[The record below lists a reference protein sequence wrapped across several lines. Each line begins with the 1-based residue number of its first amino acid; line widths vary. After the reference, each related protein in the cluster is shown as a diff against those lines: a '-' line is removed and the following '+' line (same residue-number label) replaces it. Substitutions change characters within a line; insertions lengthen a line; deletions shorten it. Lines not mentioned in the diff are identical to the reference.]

1 MLDRDYKKDCED
13 LEVFVQLQNQEIRT
27 QTRRAKVGVLFGV
40 IAGVASSSIVW
51 FIISL
56 IF

>member
-13 LEVFVQLQNQEIRT
+13 LEAFVQLQNQEIRV
-27 QTRRAKVGVLFGV
+27 QIAKRKTGVLFGV
-40 IAGVASSSIVW
+40 IVGIASSSVVW
-51 FIISL
+51 GVITL